1 MKIEIKM
8 IKIEQK
14 NYEYEICKHKFYQRW
29 YDKFPTFSLN
39 ETLIDSTNLKD
50 YKTIRHLSR
59 INIIKTE
66 IRKLNK

>member
-1 MKIEIKM
+1 MKIEIKI

-29 YDKFPTFSLN
+29 YDKFPIFSLKD
-39 ETLIDSTNLKD
+39 TLIDLTDLKD
-50 YKTIRHLSR
+50 YKTIRLLSK